1 MRYSD
6 VFHDVDL
13 QCVLNGEDIKDNLVL
28 KSKEA
33 DISNITDDSGSTTYI
48 YDELDQMIRENNHIL
63 NKTITYR
70 YDAGGNL
77 TERKEYAK
85 TEAVS
90 ILGASQKTDIYTY
103 DSIWKDKLIA
113 INGKKLTYDS
123 IGNLLSYDGA
133 AYHWSVGRQ
142 LSAVKNGKTIFYS
155 YDHTGMR
162 IKKEVNGVVTNYH
175 TAGTLITGETTNGS
189 TIWYNYDSKCH
200 LISIVYNHTDYFY
213 VTNLQEDIIA
223 LIDKTENKVV
233 EYKYDSWGA
242 IVSVTGSMAETL
254 GMKNPFRYR
263 GYYYDEETGMY
274 YISNRYYSPTIRR
287 FINTDD
293 IRILDGGN
301 DHIFENN
308 LWAYCFNSSVNM
320 IDLYGAW
327 GVPLFSMFGITAG
340 GAAATTGTVGLT
352 NIWNPI
358 GWLLIGAAATVTIG
372 AAIESLGNITIS
384 KGRKQNV
391 RDTGFQGLSNEEVW
405 DIYNHSE
412 SPEESKRAEG
422 ELKARGEKNQQKKK
436 SQYKHSEGKLK
447 KPKKGKLN
455 GNERVK

>member
-1 MRYSD
+1 MKEKNRNQKKQQTASASPVKGLVEKQENSKSPRNLSHFSSSVRYSD

-142 LSAVKNGKTIFYS
+142 LSAVKNGKTI
-155 YDHTGMR
+155 
-162 IKKEVNGVVTNYH
+162 
-175 TAGTLITGETTNGS
+175 
-189 TIWYNYDSKCH
+189 
-200 LISIVYNHTDYFY
+200 ISIGIF
-213 VTNLQEDIIA
+213 IIF
-223 LIDKTENKVV
+223 
-233 EYKYDSWGA
+233 
-242 IVSVTGSMAETL
+242 
-254 GMKNPFRYR
+254 P
-263 GYYYDEETGMY
+263 
-274 YISNRYYSPTIRR
+274 
-287 FINTDD
+287 
-293 IRILDGGN
+293 
-301 DHIFENN
+301 
-308 LWAYCFNSSVNM
+308 
-320 IDLYGAW
+320 
-327 GVPLFSMFGITAG
+327 
-340 GAAATTGTVGLT
+340 
-352 NIWNPI
+352 
-358 GWLLIGAAATVTIG
+358 
-372 AAIESLGNITIS
+372 
-384 KGRKQNV
+384 
-391 RDTGFQGLSNEEVW
+391 
-405 DIYNHSE
+405 
-412 SPEESKRAEG
+412 
-422 ELKARGEKNQQKKK
+422 
-436 SQYKHSEGKLK
+436 
-447 KPKKGKLN
+447 
-455 GNERVK
+455 